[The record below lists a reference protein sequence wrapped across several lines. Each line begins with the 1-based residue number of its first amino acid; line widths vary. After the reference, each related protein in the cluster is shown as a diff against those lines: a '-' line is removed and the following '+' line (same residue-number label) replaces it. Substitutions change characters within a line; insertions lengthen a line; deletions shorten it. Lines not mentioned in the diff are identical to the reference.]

1 MTRTCISTP
10 LISSTPRCGVLVPSR
25 EREDE
30 MLLKVHAGPR
40 GGMGGG
46 ERGHPLHPGL
56 SISLPLSLQF
66 PHLLKGMAMPAIP
79 RVAMRGATDE
89 ARVLHVA
96 MCWAHRCFREAR
108 PSLPWLETMNRQTL
122 VREQHRAT
130 KEALK
135 LCCPCD

>member
-1 MTRTCISTP
+1 M
-10 LISSTPRCGVLVPSR
+10 
-25 EREDE
+25 

-56 SISLPLSLQF
+56 SISLPLSLSF
-66 PHLLKGMAMPAIP
+66 SSVKGMVMLAIP

-96 MCWAHRCFREAR
+96 MCWAHRCF
-108 PSLPWLETMNRQTL
+108 
-122 VREQHRAT
+122 
-130 KEALK
+130 
-135 LCCPCD
+135 